1 MIIYSQ
7 LCLDNGFKSSS
18 TNYLPSSTRGGK
30 RTLNQSLMFSMR
42 SRAFM
47 VSGQSEEAAFV
58 VFSCNHVIVTSQH
71 IGHLPSCKKKILNE

>member
-18 TNYLPSSTRGGK
+18 TNYLPSSTRGGRQK
-30 RTLNQSLMFSMR
+30 NSESKFHQE
-42 SRAFM
+42 AFM

-71 IGHLPSCKKKILNE
+71 IGHYPSCKKKILNE